1 VLSPWRRYSGYST
14 PRPVVT
20 ANALAFIT
28 LQPCRRDSIGKPFA
42 PLLTAGTR
50 EFAPRR
56 FTELA
61 NLIYREEHFE
71 EDHICCAP
79 TRWSLR
85 GRKSKGSFS
94 RYIFSIR
101 CRRHRGSDYRSTVG
115 ATAPGYSLDQEA
127 TYRCEFD
134 ASDNA
139 TRNFTKVVQRIRVK
153 IALDDPNLPAK
164 LRPGLSVIATVRT
177 RG

>member
-20 ANALAFIT
+20 ANSLAFIT

-56 FTELA
+56 VTELA

-71 EDHICCAP
+71 ENHICCAP

-85 GRKSKGSFS
+85 GRKSKGT
-94 RYIFSIR
+94 
-101 CRRHRGSDYRSTVG
+101 STG
-115 ATAPGYSLDQEA
+115 
-127 TYRCEFD
+127 
-134 ASDNA
+134 
-139 TRNFTKVVQRIRVK
+139 NFTKVVQRIRVK
-153 IALDDPNLPAK
+153 IALVDPNLVAK